1 MGTII
6 FYQQHPTPS
15 QSNNKTPVVSFVNS
29 SLEEL
34 KKEII
39 TVETIFISAR
49 IISKHKIKI

>member
-6 FYQQHPTPS
+6 FYQHHHTPS
-15 QSNNKTPVVSFVNS
+15 QSNNKTPMISFVNS

-34 KKEII
+34 KREII

>member
-1 MGTII
+1 MI
-6 FYQQHPTPS
+6 
-15 QSNNKTPVVSFVNS
+15 SFVNS

-34 KKEII
+34 KREII